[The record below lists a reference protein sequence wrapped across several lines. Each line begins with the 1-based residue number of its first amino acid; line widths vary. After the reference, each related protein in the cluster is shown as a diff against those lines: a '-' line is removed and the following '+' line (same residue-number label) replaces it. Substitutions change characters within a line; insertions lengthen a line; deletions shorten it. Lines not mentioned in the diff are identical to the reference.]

1 MKSNTVKIAL
11 IQAACVK
18 YVAQNVSKS
27 IEKVREAAKNGA
39 KIVCLQELFNT
50 LYIGQDVEV
59 DYYDYAEILPSK
71 TSDLFGALSKELGI
85 VTIVPMYEYVKD
97 GIYFNSVVVYDAD
110 GKYLGKYRKNHIPDG
125 PQYLEKYYFT
135 PGNTGYNI
143 FETQFGKIA
152 VGICWDEWFPEVA
165 RIFALQGAQLIFYPS
180 AIGSEPDR
188 PDISTAAA
196 WEKVISSHGICN
208 SVYIAAVNRVGTEQG
223 KTGEMTFYGNSFVSN
238 PYGEILSKGGQDE
251 AIVYADVDFTICKE
265 AANLLQFH
273 RDRRVDTYAPL
284 LKTVIEN

>member
-1 MKSNTVKIAL
+1 MNSTVKIAL
-11 IQAACVK
+11 IQAACVEN
-18 YVAQNVSKS
+18 VEQNILDS
-27 IEKVREAAKNGA
+27 IAKVKEAAQNGA

-50 LYIGQDVEV
+50 LYIGQDVDV
-59 DYYDYAEILPSK
+59 AYYDYAEVLPGA
-71 TSDLFGALSKELGI
+71 TSDRFGALSKELGI
-85 VTIVPMYEYVKD
+85 VTIVPMYEFVRP
-97 GIYFNSVVVYDAD
+97 GVYFNSVVVYDAD
-110 GKYLGKYRKNHIPDG
+110 GSYLGKYRKNHIPEG

-143 FETQFGKIA
+143 FETKFGKIA

-188 PDISTAAA
+188 PDISTAKA

-223 KTGEMTFYGNSFVSN
+223 KNSEMTFYGSSFISN
-238 PYGEILSKGGQDE
+238 PYGEIMSKGGTE
-251 AIVYADVDFTICKE
+251 EEIVYADVDFDICKE
-265 AANLLQFH
+265 AADLLQFH
-273 RDRRVDTYAPL
+273 RDRRVDTYKPL
-284 LKTVIEN
+284 LKMVIE

>member
-1 MKSNTVKIAL
+1 MKNVVKIAL
-11 IQAACVK
+11 IQEACVEN
-18 YVAQNVSKS
+18 VEQNIKTALA
-27 IEKVREAAKNGA
+27 KVREAAAAGA
-39 KIVCLQELFNT
+39 KIICLQELFNT

-59 DYYDYAEILPSK
+59 SYYDYAEVLPGK
-71 TSDLFGALSKELGI
+71 TSDLFGELSKELGV

-110 GKYLGKYRKNHIPDG
+110 GSYLGKYRKNHIPDG

-143 FETQFGKIA
+143 FETKFGKIA
-152 VGICWDEWFPEVA
+152 IGICWDEWFPEVA

-208 SVYIAAVNRVGTEQG
+208 SVYIAAVNRVGTEKG
-223 KTGEMTFYGNSFVSN
+223 KNSEMTFYGNSFVSN
-238 PYGEILSKGGQDE
+238 PYGDILSKGAHHAE
-251 AIVYADVDFTICKE
+251 IVYADVDFAICKE
-265 AANLLQFH
+265 ASDLLQFH
-273 RDRRVDTYAPL
+273 RDRRVDTYKPL
-284 LKTVIEN
+284 LKRVIE

>member
-1 MKSNTVKIAL
+1 MNTVKIAL
-11 IQAACVK
+11 IQASCVK
-18 YVAQNVSKS
+18 NVEQN
-27 IEKVREAAKNGA
+27 ILDAITKVKEAAQNGA

-50 LYIGQDVEV
+50 LYIGQDVDV
-59 DYYDYAEILPSK
+59 SYYDYAEVLPGK
-71 TSDLFGALSKELGI
+71 TSDRFGALSKELGI
-85 VTIVPMYEYVKD
+85 VTIVPMYEFVKE

-110 GKYLGKYRKNHIPDG
+110 GSYLGKYRKNHIPDG

-143 FETQFGKIA
+143 FETKFGKIA

-165 RIFALQGAQLIFYPS
+165 RIFALQGAKLIFYPS

-188 PDISTAAA
+188 PDISTAKA

-223 KTGEMTFYGNSFVSN
+223 KNSEMTFYGSSFISN
-238 PYGEILSKGGQDE
+238 PYGDIVSKGGTTDE
-251 AIVYADVDFTICKE
+251 IVYADVDFSICKE
-265 AANLLQFH
+265 ASNLLQFH
-273 RDRRVDTYAPL
+273 RDRRVDTYKPL
-284 LKTVIEN
+284 LKMVIE